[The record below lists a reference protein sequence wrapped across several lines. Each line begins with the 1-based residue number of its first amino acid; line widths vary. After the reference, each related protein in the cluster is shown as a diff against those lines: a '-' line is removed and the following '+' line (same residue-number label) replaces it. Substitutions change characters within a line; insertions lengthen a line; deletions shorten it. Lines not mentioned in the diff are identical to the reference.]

1 MSEQEESKKWYLSKG
16 VMGGIMSVFALTAG
30 AFGYVISP
38 EEQEVL
44 VLVIT
49 GLASGILSLVGSL
62 GRIKATKKIG

>member
-16 VMGGIMSVFALTAG
+16 VMGGIMSVVALAAG

-49 GLASGILSLVGSL
+49 GLASGVLSLVGSL